1 MADKSV
7 NIQNE
12 IWRAKWMKNIDYY
25 KTHKSH
31 SEKSNM
37 YLTYKR
43 SRREVKENET
53 QE

>member
-1 MADKSV
+1 
-7 NIQNE
+7 
-12 IWRAKWMKNIDYY
+12 MKNIDYY

-31 SEKSNM
+31 NEKSNM
-37 YLTYKR
+37 YQTYKS